1 MDIGHK
7 IKQLRIQNGLT
18 LEELAS
24 RSELTK
30 GFLSQL
36 ERNLTSPSIQ
46 TLADIVEALG
56 SSMSDF
62 FKEDTKEKIV
72 FQKKDFF
79 VDERENYTVHWIV
92 PNTQKNAMEPI
103 LVELPQG
110 GESFEVTPHSGE
122 EFGYVIEGCIQLVCG
137 DETFVVH
144 KGETF
149 YLNGR
154 NFHYIKNEKKNA
166 GKGDL
171 DFHTPIILGG

>member
-110 GESFEVTPHSGE
+110 GESFEVTPHNGE

-154 NFHYIKNEKKNA
+154 NFHYIKNEKKTLT
-166 GKGDL
+166 KVIWIS
-171 DFHTPIILGG
+171 TPPLF